1 MNNMRKL
8 LILAT
13 VALVAMGCGTR
24 SPRVGEKPVIL
35 VSILPQKTFVEKIG
49 GSDFKISLLIPHG
62 ANPTT
67 YSLLPAQMAEI
78 SEARLWL
85 RMGFVGFE
93 LSWKERIREVNRR
106 MEVADLSEGVA
117 LIGGNSSDPRGG
129 KSGID
134 PHTWLSPANVRV
146 MAARIL
152 EELTKINPEKK
163 KEYTAKYEEFLK
175 EIDATDREI
184 REILDNSAGKKVISY
199 HPSLTYFARDY
210 GLVQLSVEQGGKEP
224 TPGQLAQLVQ
234 TARTENIRVIYIQSE
249 FDRELATVF
258 AGEIE
263 GSVIQIWPLNP
274 DWSANLTGIARQ
286 ISEN

>member
-1 MNNMRKL
+1 MNKMRKL

-24 SPRVGEKPVIL
+24 STRVGEKPVVL

-78 SEARLWL
+78 SEARIWL

-93 LSWKERIREVNRR
+93 LSWKERIREVNPS

-117 LIGGNSSDPRGG
+117 LIGENPSDPQGG

-163 KEYTAKYEEFLK
+163 KEYTARYEEFLK

-258 AGEIE
+258 AGEIN